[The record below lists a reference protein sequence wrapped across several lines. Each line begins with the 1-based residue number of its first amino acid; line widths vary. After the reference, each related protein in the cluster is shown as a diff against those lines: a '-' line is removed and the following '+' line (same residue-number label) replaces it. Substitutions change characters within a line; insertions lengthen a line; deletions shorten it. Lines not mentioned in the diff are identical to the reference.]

1 MNPQQ
6 QQQIQRNSEILQKYI
21 PHFAVNTIAI
31 WIIELDIKLKI
42 TKERSTKLGDYM
54 PPHNGLNHT
63 ITINHNLNA
72 YSFFVTLIHEIAH
85 LKTYNQYKNSV
96 SPHGA
101 EWKFSFKLLMHPFL
115 TPDHLPLDILYA
127 LRKYMNNP
135 AASSCSDLTLMR
147 TLKLYDEQADSSSC
161 ILLEHLPQRT
171 HFLYNGSRVF
181 EKGEKLR
188 KRFRCKELSTGH
200 VYLFSPL
207 AEVEV
212 FEKNNDS

>member
-1 MNPQQ
+1 MNLQEQQ
-6 QQQIQRNSEILQKYI
+6 LIRNSEILRKYI

-42 TKERSTKLGDYM
+42 KKERSTKLGDYM

-63 ITINHNLNA
+63 ITINYNLNE

-85 LKTYNQYKNSV
+85 LKTYNQYKNNV

-101 EWKFSFKLLMHPFL
+101 EWKFAFKQLMIPFL
-115 TPDHLPLDILYA
+115 TTENLPLDILYA
-127 LRKYMNNP
+127 LRKYMSNP
-135 AASSCSDLTLMR
+135 AASSCSDVTLMR
-147 TLKLYDEQADSSSC
+147 TLKLYDKKDESDNNV
-161 ILLEHLPQRT
+161 LLERVPHLS

-188 KRFRCKELSTGH
+188 KRYRCKELSSGN

-207 AEVEV
+207 AEVEL
-212 FEKNNDS
+212 FEKNK

>member
-1 MNPQQ
+1 
-6 QQQIQRNSEILQKYI
+6 
-21 PHFAVNTIAI
+21 
-31 WIIELDIKLKI
+31 
-42 TKERSTKLGDYM
+42 
-54 PPHNGLNHT
+54 
-63 ITINHNLNA
+63 
-72 YSFFVTLIHEIAH
+72 
-85 LKTYNQYKNSV
+85 
-96 SPHGA
+96 
-101 EWKFSFKLLMHPFL
+101 MHPFL

-147 TLKLYDEQADSSSC
+147 TLKLYDKQLDSHTG

-188 KRFRCKELSTGH
+188 KRYRCKELSSGTI
-200 VYLFSPL
+200 YLFSPL

-212 FEKNNDS
+212 FEKNNKA